1 MGWETWRVKKFRGS
15 SRSRGLRKLL
25 LGSIIVWHGSKV
37 GVDLKIGTGPNLN
50 VGLRFGMGPK
60 FGVVQISA
68 RVPNLTWF

>member
-1 MGWETWRVKKFRGS
+1 MS
-15 SRSRGLRKLL
+15 
-25 LGSIIVWHGSKV
+25 SKV